1 MSGILTRP
9 LQRGQCGA
17 ASQQLR
23 STPSRSLFRPVAALG
38 ARSAPG
44 APQRRGPAPPP
55 RRGASAAVRY
65 RNGDKDA
72 IDAIEKEADA
82 VAEDMLIRETG
93 KDLVPVEII
102 LGHHCEWGQRFA
114 IVGDCEALGS
124 WDVARA
130 APLQWHD
137 GGSDGDLWSAVV
149 PLPPN
154 HPVAFKP
161 VVVSDADGSCIA
173 WADDVTGGAGRN
185 MTVTVT
191 EGAEGEA
198 GAHVELLPETS
209 GEALSVTFGVKA
221 LETVPAF

>member
-93 KDLVPVEII
+93 KGAGRRHSLGPCRRCPCQAAHWCRGPLVTPIDRVRCSGTICRTLMPARGPCNAPRARPCLVP
-102 LGHHCEWGQRFA
+102 
-114 IVGDCEALGS
+114 
-124 WDVARA
+124 
-130 APLQWHD
+130 APAPSHTPFSSGAPTPPNQ
-137 GGSDGDLWSAVV
+137 
-149 PLPPN
+149 LPPN
-154 HPVAFKP
+154 PRTA
-161 VVVSDADGSCIA
+161 
-173 WADDVTGGAGRN
+173 
-185 MTVTVT
+185 
-191 EGAEGEA
+191 
-198 GAHVELLPETS
+198 
-209 GEALSVTFGVKA
+209 
-221 LETVPAF
+221 VPRSRAC